1 MADTRAIEGAIVA
14 YASQTG
20 HLPGSLEDLT
30 RTGVNNAGVT
40 VGPFL
45 SAVPKPPAGSAP
57 YRYEITTAGGFRVTG
72 EAHGSLVEVGTGI
85 TTRL

>member
-30 RTGVNNAGVT
+30 RTAVNDVGVT
-40 VGPFL
+40 VGRFL
-45 SAVPKPPAGSAP
+45 SAVPTPPVGSPP
-57 YRYEITTAGGFRVTG
+57 YRYEITTHGKFRVTG
-72 EAHGSLVEVGTGI
+72 EAHGSLVEVGTGV
-85 TTRL
+85 TTRP